1 MLIGPERFY
10 ACYYPESDEFQKLVA
25 SVVNFFRMNG
35 YMVVMDVMS
44 CSEMVNLGP
53 ERWAEQQIKKASK
66 VLVFLSPR
74 LLRLCGTE
82 EDETQYSSQ
91 VLSYNFFTLQKY
103 GF

>member
-1 MLIGPERFY
+1 
-10 ACYYPESDEFQKLVA
+10 
-25 SVVNFFRMNG
+25 
-35 YMVVMDVMS
+35 
-44 CSEMVNLGP
+44 MVNLGP

-103 GF
+103 AFELLEEVK